1 MSNAKGSNAL
11 IQQLLKAEEEA
22 EAIVKRARENRV
34 KLLNEAISAAE
45 NDLKVFSETEEKRL
59 LEEYHQLLCANPS
72 TPTFGRALPGDTLHK
87 DAVSI
92 LTSSQEHGENEPQL
106 DELDSKAK
114 ERIKKY
120 DERFRECKDRLVNK
134 LVAATIDV
142 DVTVPDS
149 FRYYVKQNS
158 P

>member
-1 MSNAKGSNAL
+1 MNMSNAKGSNAL

-45 NDLKVFSETEEKRL
+45 NDLKLFSETEEKRL
-59 LEEYHQLLCANPS
+59 LEEYQKEC
-72 TPTFGRALPGDTLHK
+72 
-87 DAVSI
+87 
-92 LTSSQEHGENEPQL
+92 ENDEPHVDDL
-106 DELDSKAK
+106 DKKAK
-114 ERIKKY
+114 ELIKQY
-120 DERFRECKDRLVNK
+120 DERFRLCKDKLVNK
-134 LVAATIDV
+134 LVAATIDI

-158 P
+158 R